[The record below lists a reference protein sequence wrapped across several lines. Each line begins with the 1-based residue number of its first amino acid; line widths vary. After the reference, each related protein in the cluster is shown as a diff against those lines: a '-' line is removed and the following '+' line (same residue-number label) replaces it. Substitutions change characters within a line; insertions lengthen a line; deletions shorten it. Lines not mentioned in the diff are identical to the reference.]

1 MKAIRRFHRA
11 RGFVSYVMV
20 LSIGAVLA
28 LSMLY
33 AYRAASRS
41 MTVASGV
48 QQRTDYHHKEDA
60 TLRALL
66 AIVPNRAIR
75 AMQSGSSATSEASTP
90 LRWDSIFAEALTQAN
105 ALSSISNEVASNVGL
120 DGTYLGNTGDSTLTS
135 PARIFQPIS
144 PAAAILSSGCNNN
157 LGDGFPAPLETDIS
171 TAELDQTYPII
182 SSAKR
187 YGALASG
194 KVGLSVTD
202 YPQFNTVS
210 YPYIDFGY
218 GKPGEPF
225 VAKRNWWAFSVD
237 ILGNEDPSDGSARID
252 RKRDYVL
259 SIYEVPSQLAISAN
273 TFTSLGKHASGED
286 WSNITVEGEVYA
298 GKAQVEGTTAL
309 SQLASR
315 RGMIL
320 SESTTIGGQS
330 FKGNPFAL
338 GLREQYMIT
347 TGEFF
352 PVSVSSETGRAS
364 FVPINRGAEFFD
376 RFAQAAESDT
386 LSPTTWNNY
395 SVGAMQCAMKLD
407 VTQVFSSTDQ
417 TPTELRFTYK
427 SGGTNSSIT
436 LTVNKTAWEAASP
449 RVPFDVIV
457 LPGADHKPC
466 VVIKPELFAAYLA
479 SLGADGLE
487 VNNSIAVDAD
497 YTMGTTV
504 RKPSIPSL
512 ESDIGLV
519 LNECT
524 DLTSFP
530 KGFSVVT
537 NFRLYI
543 GDDFNIVS
551 TTPPSGSNLPTPYY
565 PPASLFAPE
574 RRFGTDVDPWKI
586 EQTGQV
592 GSLGADD
599 GGSPLHPLDLT
610 MGSGTAVASDKLTV
624 NLKPITHPAALP
636 PVTMMNWLV
645 VLEERRGEFF
655 TSN

>member
-1 MKAIRRFHRA
+1 MKAIRRSRRA

-60 TLRALL
+60 TMRALL
-66 AIVPNRAIR
+66 AIVPNRAIL
-75 AMQSGSSATSEASTP
+75 AMQSGSSATSDARNP
-90 LRWDSIFAEALTQAN
+90 LMWGSIFAEALTQAN
-105 ALSSISNEVASNVGL
+105 ALSSISNEVASNAKL
-120 DGTYLGNTGDSTLTS
+120 DGTYLGNTGDSALTS

-144 PAAAILSSGCNNN
+144 PAAAILSSGCNNS
-157 LGDGFPAPLETDIS
+157 LGNGFPAPLETDTS
-171 TAELDQTYPII
+171 TATLDQTYPII

-194 KVGLSVTD
+194 EVGLSVTD
-202 YPQFNTVS
+202 YPQFNKIP

-237 ILGNEDPSDGSARID
+237 ILGNEAPDDGSARID

-286 WSNITVEGEVYA
+286 WQNIKVEGEVYA

-309 SQLASR
+309 TQLASR
-315 RGMIL
+315 RGMTL
-320 SESTTIGGQS
+320 SQSSTIGGQS
-330 FKGNPFAL
+330 FTGNPFAL
-338 GLREQYMIT
+338 GLREEYMIT

-376 RFAQAAESDT
+376 RFALATETNT

-395 SVGAMQCAMKLD
+395 SVGALQCAMKLD

-427 SGGTNSSIT
+427 SGGADTPVT
-436 LTVNKTAWEAASP
+436 LTVNKTEWETQKA
-449 RVPFDVIV
+449 PFDVIV
-457 LPGADHKPC
+457 LPGDDHQPC
-466 VVIKPELFAAYLA
+466 VVFKPERLAEYLKNYHPD
-479 SLGADGLE
+479 ADGLE
-487 VNNSIAVDAD
+487 VNNSIAVNAD

-504 RKPSIPSL
+504 RKPSIPCDD
-512 ESDIGLV
+512 SDIGLV

-551 TTPPSGSNLPTPYY
+551 TTPPSGSGLPTPYY

-574 RRFGTDVDPWKI
+574 RRFGTEIDPWKV
-586 EQTGQV
+586 EHAGQV
-592 GSLGADD
+592 GSTGADD
-599 GGSPLHPLDLT
+599 SGSPLRPLDLT
-610 MGSGTAVASDKLTV
+610 SGSGKSIASDKMTV

-645 VLEERRGEFF
+645 VLEERRSEFF

>member
-1 MKAIRRFHRA
+1 MKAIRRFRRS

-48 QQRTDYHHKEDA
+48 QQRTDYHNKEDA

-66 AIVPNRAIR
+66 AIVPNRAIL
-75 AMQSGSSATSEASTP
+75 AMQSGSSATSDAKAP
-90 LRWDSIFAEALTQAN
+90 LAWERIFSDALAQAN
-105 ALSSISNEVASNVGL
+105 ARSSISDSVASNAGL
-120 DGTYLGNTGDSTLTS
+120 AGTYLGNTGDSTLTDVGK
-135 PARIFQPIS
+135 IFQALS
-144 PAAAILSSGCNNN
+144 AEAGVVSSGCNRS
-157 LGDGFPAPLETDIS
+157 LGEGFPAPLETDGG
-171 TAELDQTYPII
+171 TAALDNTYPII

-187 YGALASG
+187 YGALSASQ
-194 KVGLSVTD
+194 VGLSVTA
-202 YPQFNTVS
+202 YPQFNKIS

-237 ILGNEDPSDGSARID
+237 IFGNDDQAEGDARID

-273 TFTSLGKHASGED
+273 TFTSLGRHASGED
-286 WSNITVEGEVYA
+286 WQNIQIEGEVYA
-298 GKAQVEGTTAL
+298 GKAQVEGSTTL

-315 RGMIL
+315 RGMTL
-320 SESTTIGGQS
+320 SQSSTIGGQS
-330 FKGNPFAL
+330 FTGNPFAL

-347 TGEFF
+347 TGAFF

-376 RFAQAAESDT
+376 RFALTTESNT

-395 SVGAMQCAMKLD
+395 SVGALQCAMKLD

-427 SGGTNSSIT
+427 SGGTDSSLT
-436 LTVNKTAWEAASP
+436 LAVNKTAWEAASP

-487 VNNSIAVDAD
+487 VNNSIAVNAD

-574 RRFGTDVDPWKI
+574 RRFGTDVDPWKV

-592 GSLGADD
+592 GSLGSDD